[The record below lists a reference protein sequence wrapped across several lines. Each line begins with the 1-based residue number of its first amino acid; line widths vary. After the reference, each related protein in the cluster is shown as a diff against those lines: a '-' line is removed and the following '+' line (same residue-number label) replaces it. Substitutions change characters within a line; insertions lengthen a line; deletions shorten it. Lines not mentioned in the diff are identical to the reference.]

1 MFMQYNMNGNGEL
14 ERLPL
19 SHVVD
24 TGAGLERLCAVLN
37 GKVSNYDTDLFT
49 PVFDEVRKV
58 AGGEPYRGVFSAA
71 GGERDTC
78 YRVFADHMRAVTVA
92 LADGV
97 LPQTK

>member
-1 MFMQYNMNGNGEL
+1 MQYNMNGDGEL

-37 GKVSNYDTDLFT
+37 GKVSNYDTDLFA
-49 PVFDEVRKV
+49 PVFEEVRKV
-58 AGGEPYRGVFSAA
+58 SGGGSYGGVFS
-71 GGERDTC
+71 GGGEGERDRC
-78 YRVFADHMRAVTVA
+78 FRVFADHMRAVTVA